1 MTARV
6 ITITSGKGGVGKTTA
21 TANLGVA
28 LAMLGKKVAC
38 IDADIGLRNLD
49 VVMGLENR
57 IVYDI
62 VDVVEGRAKLRQ
74 AMIKDKRLQEDLYL
88 IPAAQTRDK
97 TAVSPSDMVR
107 VCEELKP
114 LVDFILI
121 DSPAGIERGFRNA
134 LAPADE
140 VIIVTNPEV
149 SSVRDADRIIG
160 LIEAEQKGP
169 GKLVINRVKPEMVKR
184 GDMLSP
190 EDVIDILAIKLIGL
204 VPEDETILTSTN
216 RGVPAALNPGDSRAG
231 RAFQNIARRILGED
245 VPFMSFDEEAGFF
258 QRFLRALGLGAGEG
272 DRNDSKSSKKQPK
285 PEKPKPS
292 ESAIAVK
299 PPQQDKAEEKKEKEE
314 KLTEKPEKA
323 DKAEAGKVEE
333 KQAEASSKPQPSE
346 EAKKAD
352 KPDDKEQVASGS
364 EAKAKS

>member
-1 MTARV
+1 MAARV

-21 TANLGVA
+21 TANLAVA
-28 LAMLGKKVAC
+28 LASMGKKVAC

-62 VDVVEGRAKLRQ
+62 VDVVEGRARLRQ
-74 AMIKDKRLQEDLYL
+74 AMIKDKRLKEDLYL

-107 VCEELKP
+107 ICDELKP

-140 VIIVTNPEV
+140 VLIITNPEV

-169 GKLVINRVKPEMVKR
+169 GKLIINRVKPEMVKR

-190 EDVIDILAIKLIGL
+190 EDVIDILAIKLLGL
-204 VPEDETILTSTN
+204 VPEDETILVSTN
-216 RGVPAALNPGDSRAG
+216 QGTPVALNVDESLAG
-231 RAFQNIARRILGED
+231 KAFHNIARRLLGED
-245 VPFMSFDEEAGFF
+245 VPFIEMEDTANWFQRILRSLGFNIQQSGDNKARTGKAGGKRDSNTSSGVSDRGGLNPKDGSRDSVAQKGEAG
-258 QRFLRALGLGAGEG
+258 
-272 DRNDSKSSKKQPK
+272 
-285 PEKPKPS
+285 EK
-292 ESAIAVK
+292 V
-299 PPQQDKAEEKKEKEE
+299 
-314 KLTEKPEKA
+314 
-323 DKAEAGKVEE
+323 
-333 KQAEASSKPQPSE
+333 ASSAEFKGRS
-346 EAKKAD
+346 
-352 KPDDKEQVASGS
+352 
-364 EAKAKS
+364 